1 VVVAGNLVALQLV
14 LDDGLPFVGA
24 SGARETR
31 ITVRAVADY
40 DPFGDRTEH
49 PESVELATDGDRS
62 TFWTTETYQSFTKQG
77 VGIVVD
83 AGSPRE
89 LSRIRVFSDTPGFTV
104 EILAGEE
111 PGGPFEPVSS
121 SRRAGERTELP
132 LDADGRA
139 LRWYVVWITA
149 LDRSVHLNEVLGFVR
164 Q

>member
-104 EILAGEE
+104 EILAGEGPE
-111 PGGPFEPVSS
+111 GPFEPVSS